1 MTLSKRASQLAEQ
14 SGRWGSH
21 AHSLHG
27 PENGQPLVLRS
38 DFRGCRCSVSSE
50 LKGKAAHIRCAASF
64 LTFPHLFSKD
74 SFGKVRKET
83 AHLICAPFPLTSD
96 ETEQRQQIG
105 RS

>member
-21 AHSLHG
+21 AHSLNG
-27 PENGQPLVLRS
+27 PENGQPPVLRS

-64 LTFPHLFSKD
+64 LTFPHLFSKV
-74 SFGKVRKET
+74 SFGCPKSPLPL
-83 AHLICAPFPLTSD
+83 LIARPSRGTIPPPSCSEPWS
-96 ETEQRQQIG
+96 
-105 RS
+105 